1 MNNDLTPKVLKI
13 ERQTGIAGQYGY
25 VATVDYGTEQDGV
38 SEVQFVGNDD
48 SERVYM
54 VIPATQVLVDRSDL
68 DGVRLT
74 PDYVRRFFS

>member
-1 MNNDLTPKVLKI
+1 MSTDLTRKVLKI
-13 ERQTGIAGQYGY
+13 ERKPGIAGQYAY
-25 VATVDYGTEQDGV
+25 VAKVDYGPEHGGV
-38 SEVQFVGNDD
+38 HEVTFVGNEY

-54 VIPATQVLVDRSDL
+54 VTPVFQVPVERSDL